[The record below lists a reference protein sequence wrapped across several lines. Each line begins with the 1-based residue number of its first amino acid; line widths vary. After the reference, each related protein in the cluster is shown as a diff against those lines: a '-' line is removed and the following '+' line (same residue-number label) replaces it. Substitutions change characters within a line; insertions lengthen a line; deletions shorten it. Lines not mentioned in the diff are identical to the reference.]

1 MKKKALALALVLC
14 MVIAMLP
21 VSIFAAPLKQT
32 AQIQPQDRIE
42 EESLL
47 AIEPQALP
55 ELPAEPNDGKYKI
68 NAKITKGSSH
78 GEIELSATSANARE
92 KVYLMANPDDGYL
105 VKLGGSYEYYYH
117 QMEVI
122 YVGMDIYEITMPD
135 GKVDLEIQFVAASG
149 SNHNVHIT
157 VNDSAFGSV
166 ATTRT
171 SAKENESVYLTV
183 TPSAGYYLE
192 SLTAKD
198 ANGSDALGLYL
209 GEEEGSGYFEVL
221 MPTTDLYIEVK
232 FQKMV
237 PHRITIDTF
246 FEDGVDGT
254 AHVDKD
260 YLMAGEQFYLYID
273 LVPSMKVSVIDT
285 RSDEGYIPVT
295 WVSSGKWTGI
305 MPNCDLHIMISIERD
320 MRTFNVEVSGT
331 AHGQYYNNH
340 QVQVG
345 KTVGVRFY
353 PDEGYRGIILDDDGV
368 EDLVWAERDYVTF
381 TMPKRDVNM
390 VIAFVERYKPI
401 TLTVGKHGTATVSH
415 TQAEEGEAVTI
426 TCVPEEGYKVDR
438 ITGVEGLVDNGDGTY
453 TFLMPY
459 RAVDLTVT
467 FKNIYN
473 PVNLTVETGLGGTA
487 SVSHEK
493 AEEGD
498 VVTVVCTPNEGYRIA
513 RIAGVKDLTD
523 NGDGTYTFTMP
534 DEAVEL
540 KVLFLRHEN
549 PFLDVNETHFFYDP
563 VLWAVEENIT
573 AGLTADTFGPFSV
586 CNRAQVV
593 TFLWRAA
600 GCPEPSGEEN
610 PFADVKAADFF
621 YKPVLWAVENGIT
634 AGISATE
641 FGPGLACNRAQV
653 VTFLFRARNAQL
665 PEGAV
670 NPFEDVK
677 ETDFFYAPVLWALEN
692 GVTAGSDATHF
703 NPVGQCQ
710 RAQVV
715 TFLYRAKDLPMA
727 YDLHFSVEG
736 EGTITLSHTAAV
748 AGETVTATV
757 IPAEGWLLDR
767 IWCENGTELTQVS
780 DTEFTFVMP
789 EQEEIIHASFLFPE
803 EPPVD
808 PEIPVEP
815 APTDPTAPV
824 DPVDPEPT
832 DPTDPAPEIPVDPGF

>member
-21 VSIFAAPLKQT
+21 VSIFAAPVRQT
-32 AQIQPQDRIE
+32 AQIQPQGRIE
-42 EESLL
+42 EQSQL

-55 ELPAEPNDGKYKI
+55 ELPAEPNAGQYKI

-78 GEIELSATSANARE
+78 GEIELSATSANALD

-105 VKLGGSYEYYYH
+105 VKLGGSYEYYYY
-117 QMEVI
+117 QLEVV

-135 GKVDLEIQFVAASG
+135 GKVDLEVQFVAASG

-157 VNDSAFGSV
+157 VNDPALGSV
-166 ATTRT
+166 TTTRT

-198 ANGSDALGLYL
+198 ANGNDALGLYL
-209 GEEEGSGYFEVL
+209 GEEAGSEYFEVL
-221 MPTTDLYIEVK
+221 MPTTDLYIEVN

-237 PHRITIDTF
+237 PHHITIDTF
-246 FEDGVDGT
+246 FEDEIYGT
-254 AHVDKD
+254 ATVDRD
-260 YLMAGEQFYLYID
+260 YLMAGERFVLTLDLIPTVDVQTID
-273 LVPSMKVSVIDT
+273 S
-285 RSDEGYIPVT
+285 RSDEGYIPIT
-295 WVSSGKWTGI
+295 WFAPSQYEGI
-305 MPNCDLHIMISIERD
+305 MPNCDLHIMVSIKRAV
-320 MRTFNVEVSGT
+320 RNVSVNVENSE
-331 AHGQYYNNH
+331 HGDAFSISSN
-340 QVQVG
+340 VDVG
-345 KTVGVRFY
+345 ERAYVIII
-353 PDEGYRGIILDDDGV
+353 PHEGYRGVILNNGGV
-368 EDLVWAERDYVTF
+368 EDITWEDRDKFSFV
-381 TMPKRDVNM
+381 MPRKDVSLT
-390 VIAFVERYKPI
+390 VGFVESQRPI
-401 TLTVGKHGTATVSH
+401 TLTVGKHGTATISH
-415 TQAEEGEAVTI
+415 TKAEEGELI
-426 TCVPEEGYKVDR
+426 TLTVKPDENYKLDK

-453 TFLMPY
+453 TFPMPF
-459 RAVDLTVT
+459 RDVKIAVS
-467 FKNIYN
+467 FKVQYH

-498 VVTVVCTPNEGYRIA
+498 TVTLTCTPDEGYRIA
-513 RIAGVKDLTD
+513 RIAGVKNLVD

-549 PFLDVNETHFFYDP
+549 PFLDVNETQFFYTP

-573 AGLTADTFGPFSV
+573 AGLTADSFGPFAV

-600 GCPEPSGEEN
+600 GCPEPSGVEN
-610 PFADVKAADFF
+610 PFGDVKAGDFF

-641 FGPGLACNRAQV
+641 FGPGRACNRAQV
-653 VTFLFRARNAQL
+653 VTFLFRAWNAQL

-677 ETDFFYAPVLWALEN
+677 ETDFYYAPVLWALEN

-703 NPVGQCQ
+703 SPNGQCQ

-727 YDLHFSVEG
+727 YDLNCAVEG
-736 EGTITLSHTAAV
+736 EGTLTLSHTAAL

-757 IPAEGWLLDR
+757 IPAEGWVLDR
-767 IWCENGTELTQVS
+767 VWCENGTELTQIS
-780 DTEFTFVMP
+780 DTEYTFVMP
-789 EQEEIIHASFLFPE
+789 EQEETVHASFLSPE

-815 APTDPTAPV
+815 D
-824 DPVDPEPT
+824 PT
-832 DPTDPAPEIPVDPGF
+832 DPTDPEPEIPVDPEF